1 MNQEYVSRVVDLMDP
16 DKNEIYN
23 MSVEEARKAIQT
35 EDPEL
40 IRKID
45 GQFALVAVE
54 GKTVRIARSIGRPI
68 RYFIAKLSAGPCLV
82 LAERIDTIFNYLKK
96 EGLVDQFHPSYTRYF
111 SSTKK
116 STIPAGLLPS
126 NFKTT

>member
-23 MSVEEARKAIQT
+23 MSVEEARKVILT

-45 GQFALVAVE
+45 GQFALVAVD

-68 RYFIAKLSAGPCLV
+68 R
-82 LAERIDTIFNYLKK
+82 
-96 EGLVDQFHPSYTRYF
+96 
-111 SSTKK
+111 
-116 STIPAGLLPS
+116 
-126 NFKTT
+126 